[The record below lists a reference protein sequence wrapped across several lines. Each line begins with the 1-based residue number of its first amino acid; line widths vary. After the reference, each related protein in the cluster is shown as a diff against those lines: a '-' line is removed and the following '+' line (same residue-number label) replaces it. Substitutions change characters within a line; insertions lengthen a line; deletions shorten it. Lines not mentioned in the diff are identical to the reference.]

1 MTRWMGWSCVAFAA
15 GTVAAAPVA
24 AQTSVRD
31 ILIVDSLSPAKTQLR
46 DYVAELRDTL
56 NRVDAI
62 HARIV
67 RANASGMASVV
78 ESGGHQL
85 LRTCRVAERMA
96 ALTQQRVSMMKTD
109 DIRGEQALSS
119 FRNGLT
125 ALGDHLRTCQAN
137 DSTVMSDR
145 TPDRQRIVAVAG
157 AASDAINQYDQVR
170 DGLLALLSIRLPV
183 KGYIPPPK
191 R

>member
-1 MTRWMGWSCVAFAA
+1 MAGLAAIVAT
-15 GTVAAAPVA
+15 GTLATVPAA

-78 ESGGHQL
+78 QSGGHQL
-85 LRTCRVAERMA
+85 GRTCRVAERMA

-109 DIRGEQALSS
+109 DIRGEQALAS

-125 ALGDHLRTCQAN
+125 ALGDQLRTCQAD
-137 DSTVMSDR
+137 DSTVMADR
-145 TPDRQRIVAVAG
+145 VPDRQRIVAVAG
-157 AASDAINQYDQVR
+157 AASDAISRYDQVR
-170 DGLLALLSIRLPV
+170 DGLLTLLSIRLPI
-183 KGYIPPPK
+183 KGYIPPPGH
-191 R
+191 

>member
-1 MTRWMGWSCVAFAA
+1 MKRRITWGLGAIIASGVLA
-15 GTVAAAPVA
+15 GPAA

-46 DYVAELRDTL
+46 DFVAELRDTL
-56 NRVDAI
+56 NRVAAI

-85 LRTCRVAERMA
+85 GRTCRAAERMA
-96 ALTQQRVSMMKTD
+96 ALTHERVSMMKTD
-109 DIRGEQALSS
+109 DIRGEQALAS

-125 ALGDHLRTCQAN
+125 ALGDQLHTCQVD
-137 DSTVMSDR
+137 DSTVMADR
-145 TPDRQRIVAVAG
+145 TPDRQRIVTVAG
-157 AASDAINQYDQVR
+157 AASDAISRYDQVR
-170 DGLLALLSIRLPV
+170 DGLLTLLSIRLPV
-183 KGYIPPPK
+183 KGYIPPPAH
-191 R
+191 